1 MATKIPEIS
10 FDRAIVEVDGS
21 LTIQSRTFFRTIL
34 DRSLIIGSG
43 SPEGVVPALQGSSY
57 MDEDA
62 SVGSIVYSK
71 QKDAD
76 GSGVESNEWKL
87 IG

>member
-1 MATKIPEIS
+1 MATKIHEIS
-10 FDRAIVEVDGS
+10 VDRAIVEVDVS

-62 SVGSIVYSK
+62 SVGSIFYIK

-76 GSGVESNEWKL
+76 GSGDNRNEWKL

>member
-1 MATKIPEIS
+1 VATNITKININKP
-10 FDRAIVEVDGS
+10 IVEADG
-21 LTIQSRTFFRTIL
+21 TMTKQSRTFFRAIM

-62 SVGSIVYSK
+62 SVGSIFYIK

-76 GSGVESNEWKL
+76 GAGVDSNEWKL